1 MSSEPAPQQLQ
12 VYRALSIAA
21 EKIANNLYRL
31 RHKSPYHYSLR
42 HMGATRGGGYSKSFV
57 ITDYSHRRLV
67 EAMPKVLSGAITP
80 EDGMAILHE
89 YGIFN
94 LRFLDIDTGS

>member
-67 EAMPKVLSGAITP
+67 EAMPKVLSGAIGRALFAA
-80 EDGMAILHE
+80 EVAALALEKDAQS
-89 YGIFN
+89 
-94 LRFLDIDTGS
+94 RGS